1 MESLSCCAAHES
13 ITAAQIPYI
22 LAGVKFLLLQLIDA
36 CNMILQLSPQSTQTH
51 FSIVITNSFNTMFQY
66 CCPPP
71 IQGSAPKCCSTA
83 MFAPAKVTGAAAADA
98 QTCLVD
104 TLMMVLH
111 TGIGTSIG
119 LRVES
124 KIRGRLPV
132 AALAA
137 RRFISSYAGGFVVAQ
152 AARAVLIW
160 QGCQAESGAHFV
172 DVSRPRPLV
181 TAATACGGPHPLQT
195 CTW

>member
-71 IQGSAPKCCSTA
+71 VQGSAPKCCSTA

-104 TLMMVLH
+104 TLMRFYTQASALQLACVLKAKSAADFPLPPWPLDASFPAMLEDSSSPKLP
-111 TGIGTSIG
+111 GPS
-119 LRVES
+119 S
-124 KIRGRLPV
+124 SGR
-132 AALAA
+132 AA
-137 RRFISSYAGGFVVAQ
+137 RLRAGLIS
-152 AARAVLIW
+152 L
-160 QGCQAESGAHFV
+160 
-172 DVSRPRPLV
+172 
-181 TAATACGGPHPLQT
+181 T
-195 CTW
+195 